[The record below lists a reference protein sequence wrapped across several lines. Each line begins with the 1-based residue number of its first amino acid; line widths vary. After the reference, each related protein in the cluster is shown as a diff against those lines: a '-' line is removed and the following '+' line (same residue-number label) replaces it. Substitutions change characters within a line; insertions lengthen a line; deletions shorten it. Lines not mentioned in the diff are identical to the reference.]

1 MSHTPKNLKELK
13 ALIHS
18 IINTKK
24 LLLKKDLIKSREA
37 LIRSRLFS
45 NDGNSSLRVSDAINK
60 ILKLNTNQIECNYNK
75 TIKYKKSLKQT
86 LREILGYNLF
96 HKVRKIIQGNKSEF
110 RRKEKSFSNSDVLKI
125 ITRLNQTTINKQL
138 ITVFPINTKDLSIPR
153 LFSNQTIKVT
163 NEK

>member
-1 MSHTPKNLKELK
+1 M
-13 ALIHS
+13 
-18 IINTKK
+18 
-24 LLLKKDLIKSREA
+24 
-37 LIRSRLFS
+37 
-45 NDGNSSLRVSDAINK
+45 
-60 ILKLNTNQIECNYNK
+60 
-75 TIKYKKSLKQT
+75 KQT

-110 RRKEKSFSNSDVLKI
+110 RRKEKSFSNSDVSKI

-138 ITVFPINTKDLSIPR
+138 ITVFPINTKELSIPR